1 MERDPESVPG
11 DVSTKSARVEMTVQS
26 TMQYHCCE
34 LMTSFQIYTGVQ
46 NSSWVFMYPSPQFND
61 CLVQMYSARRR
72 ADLY

>member
-34 LMTSFQIYTGVQ
+34 LKGKLS
-46 NSSWVFMYPSPQFND
+46 
-61 CLVQMYSARRR
+61 
-72 ADLY
+72 DLYRCAK